1 MLAAVALAR
10 PPAFASARGVHR
22 RAPSARRVS
31 SATRGLASK
40 VRVATAFAPPRVSR
54 SFERAGARATA
65 EPTTAAGTAEQK
77 VIEIQEQIASDAP
90 GFFKRAGLVL
100 VAAGAVVAA
109 LAAAFAPLQYTG
121 IFVVDAAWN
130 AAAAPALSESAKLGV
145 STLVRLLGA
154 ANLIVATAAAS
165 LVPAEAPKRMR
176 RVVESVML
184 VYGLCVVAVAFLAQ
198 RGGLWSVPG
207 KWIAHSYGG
216 FLVAFFATCLFS
228 ENVKPRADAA

>member
-1 MLAAVALAR
+1 MHAAVALAR
-10 PPAFASARGVHR
+10 PPTFASARGVHR

-54 SFERAGARATA
+54 SSERAGTRATA
-65 EPTTAAGTAEQK
+65 EPTTAAEIAKQK
-77 VIEIQEQIASDAP
+77 VIEIQEEIASDAP
-90 GFFKRAGLVL
+90 GFLKRAGLVL

-109 LAAAFAPLQYTG
+109 LAASFAPLQYTG
-121 IFVVDAAWN
+121 LFVVDAAWN

-165 LVPAEAPKRMR
+165 LIPAEAPKRMR

>member
-1 MLAAVALAR
+1 MHAAVALAR
-10 PPAFASARGVHR
+10 PPAFASARGAYR
-22 RAPSARRVS
+22 RAPPARRVS
-31 SATRGLASK
+31 YATRKLASK
-40 VRVATAFAPPRVSR
+40 VPQPSRRFSFAP
-54 SFERAGARATA
+54 ARASA
-65 EPTTAAGTAEQK
+65 EPTAAAETAKQK
-77 VIEIQEQIASDAP
+77 VIEIQSEIASDAP

-100 VAAGAVVAA
+100 VAGGAVVAA
-109 LAAAFAPLQYTG
+109 LAASFAPLQYTG
-121 IFVVDAAWN
+121 VFVVDAAWN

-165 LVPAEAPKRMR
+165 LIPAEAPKRMR

>member
-1 MLAAVALAR
+1 MSDV
-10 PPAFASARGVHR
+10 PPTDVDDLDNDG
-22 RAPSARRVS
+22 
-31 SATRGLASK
+31 
-40 VRVATAFAPPRVSR
+40 
-54 SFERAGARATA
+54 
-65 EPTTAAGTAEQK
+65 EPDDIT
-77 VIEIQEQIASDAP
+77 VIEIQEEIASDAP

-109 LAAAFAPLQYTG
+109 LAASFAPLQYTG
-121 IFVVDAAWN
+121 LFVVDAAWN

-154 ANLIVATAAAS
+154 TNLIVATAAAS
-165 LVPAEAPKRMR
+165 LVPAEAPKRIR